1 MMVQLYLR
9 KRRVESKMRDLVKE
23 QFDAVA
29 QSYDMQRRQ
38 LIPCFDDFY
47 GTATTCVDVQMVAP
61 RILDLGAG
69 TGLFSSYVR
78 QKYPEAQMTLVD
90 LSDEMLKGAQTRFS
104 GDTNIKY
111 LTCDFANYH
120 FDGQK
125 YDAVISSLAIHH
137 LSHQDKSALFHTI
150 YDLLSDG
157 GVFVNADQIAGTSSF
172 FDNRFKEQWE
182 HTIRQSGL
190 SNEAVASAIERR
202 KLDNNASVHAQLKWL
217 REAGFTETD
226 CVFKYNEF
234 AVFFA
239 LK

>member
-1 MMVQLYLR
+1 M
-9 KRRVESKMRDLVKE
+9 SDLVKQ

-47 GTATTCVDVQMVAP
+47 GIASAWVDVQMVAP

-78 QKYPEAQMTLVD
+78 QKYPEALMTLVD
-90 LSDEMLKGAQTRFS
+90 LSEEMLKGARTRFS
-104 GDTNIKY
+104 GDTNVKY
-111 LTCDFANYH
+111 LIGDFANYD

-137 LSHQDKSALFHTI
+137 LSHQDKNALFHTI

-157 GVFVNADQIAGTSSF
+157 GVFVNADQTAGTSSF

-182 HTIRQSGL
+182 HIIRQSGL
-190 SNEAVASAIERR
+190 SNEVITSAIERR
-202 KLDNNASVHAQLKWL
+202 KLDNNASVHDQLKWL

-226 CVFKYNEF
+226 CIYKYNEF
-234 AVFFA
+234 AVFYA